1 MEQAC
6 RRCLTWQTLPGAPVQ
21 IAVNVS
27 ALQFN
32 SEDFV
37 DIVSSILS
45 RAGLP
50 PKLLQIELTE
60 SVMIGSLSHTRD
72 KILRLRTLGVNV
84 AIDDFG
90 TGYSSLGYLSQLP
103 FTALK
108 IDRTFLNNRRPTPES
123 ITMVQSMIELG
134 QKMGL
139 RVIVEG
145 IEEERQLE
153 MIREMGADDAQG
165 YLLGRPCADPE
176 LCFVSCFQGSIPH
189 LEEKHKTEEKLAAVI
204 G

>member
-1 MEQAC
+1 MEHAC
-6 RRCLTWQTLPGAPVQ
+6 RRCLTWQNLSEEPVQ

-37 DIVSSILS
+37 DVVSTILK
-45 RAGLP
+45 RTCLP
-50 PKLLQIELTE
+50 SSLLQIELTE
-60 SVMIGSLSHTRD
+60 SVMIGSLAHTKD
-72 KILRLRTLGVNV
+72 KMLRLRTLGVNV

-90 TGYSSLGYLSQLP
+90 TGYSGLGYLSQLP

-108 IDRTFLNNRRPTPES
+108 IDRTFLHNRRPNPES
-123 ITMVQSMIELG
+123 MTMVQSMIELG
-134 QKMGL
+134 RKMGM

-145 IEEERQLE
+145 IEEEAQLE

-165 YLLGRPCADPE
+165 YLLGRPEC
-176 LCFVSCFQGSIPH
+176 
-189 LEEKHKTEEKLAAVI
+189 
-204 G
+204 